1 MKKILVALALLSILV
16 LAGCLEKV
24 GFETVEKGQNSG
36 IQDARNLVFN
46 DSESFAE
53 FWAELKQ
60 NVSPQPAMPE
70 MDFDKYTVIAA
81 ALGSKPNGCYTIE
94 IKDVRQT
101 QSNVYVLVD
110 KPEPSEG
117 AMCTQAFVQPYHII
131 KIPKTANPVVFEK
144 YPGKIPGNEP
154 PSTDYKFEAHEW
166 GVIEICDSSGSAFL
180 TSRPEADAMVKLPVV
195 YFHTKN
201 IDKFSAKYTL
211 PNGKVTDV
219 YPGGTADGKTAGWSN
234 VSLKQETPFRA
245 LAASKGYR
253 PPIESI
259 EPQLGNVDSDDLWI
273 DGEKHKFLFYEGE
286 MQFENRVKAKRNGN
300 SVSLTNGNDFAVY
313 NARFVASNGGGFW
326 ETNVEAATIEK
337 IDAGQTVTLELKDFT
352 PDAKL
357 LENDLTSKGF
367 TKSEA
372 NAFANAWYKNMF
384 YPTNAGTWQRL
395 SYVLPQ
401 SWYDEQ
407 VPSEYSVKPTKE
419 IREMYVLVKI
429 GEQPGNGPGTGQ
441 VIVKT
446 DKKIYSPNETVKITA
461 TNDSDKSV
469 FIQPGTVLC
478 GPLSILRL
486 ENGKWKPLQ
495 ISNPLIMAACA
506 PEADELKP
514 GQSREIEWDGKEWV
528 NGEPMPVQ
536 TLVTGTFK
544 AQIAYYDNEKI
555 WEGNGAT
562 AESNEFTIG
571 KSGGSA
577 ATLSYAPIQ
586 CQGNPWEIWHNSLGR
601 TYIRAPTEEEILK
614 EYYSTVH
621 GIPVVSYKNS
631 PAPPGTI
638 VCMACQ
644 CPRGDTIKVS
654 VSAEDAKK
662 MAALGWKP
670 ETGTNGSLMGTISIG
685 PICPVE
691 TNPPQPECQPTKE
704 TYDAHPVSVYRN
716 GTLVTTFTGGAN
728 GTYEISLPAGTY
740 ELKYEAG
747 INYETTESVA
757 IKAGQATVHN
767 ISIDTGIR

>member
-1 MKKILVALALLSILV
+1 MKKILAALALLSILV
-16 LAGCLEKV
+16 LAGCIEKV

-36 IQDARNLVFN
+36 IQAARNLVFN
-46 DSESFAE
+46 DAKSFAG
-53 FWAELKQ
+53 FWSELKQ
-60 NVSPQPAMPE
+60 NVSPQPEMPE

-101 QSNVYVLVD
+101 QSNVYALVD

-131 KIPKTANPVVFEK
+131 KIPKTAKPVVFEK
-144 YPGKIPGNEP
+144 YPGKIPDNEP
-154 PSTDYKFEAHEW
+154 PPTDYKFEAHEW
-166 GVIEICDSSGSAFL
+166 GVIEAHENESNAIL
-180 TSRPEADAMVKLPVV
+180 TSRPEVDAMVKLPIV
-195 YFHTKN
+195 YFHAKN
-201 IDKFSAKYTL
+201 VDKFSAKYTL
-211 PNGKVTDV
+211 PSGKVTDV
-219 YPGGTADGKTAGWSN
+219 YPGGTADGKTAGWSS
-234 VSLKQETPFRA
+234 VSLKQETPSRA
-245 LAASKGYR
+245 LATSKGYR

-273 DGEKHKFLFYEGE
+273 DGKKHKFLFYEGE

-326 ETNVEAATIEK
+326 ETNVEAATAEK
-337 IDAGQTVTLELKDFT
+337 IDAGQTVALELKDFT

-419 IREMYVLVKI
+419 IRQMYVLVKI
-429 GEQPGNGPGTGQ
+429 REQPGNGK
-441 VIVKT
+441 VEAKT
-446 DKKIYSPNETVKITA
+446 DRQSYSSGETVKITA

-478 GPLSILRL
+478 GPLSIIRL
-486 ENGKWKPLQ
+486 ENGEWKPVQ

-506 PEADELKP
+506 PSADELKP

-536 TLVTGTFK
+536 TMATGTFK
-544 AQIAYYDNEKI
+544 ARITYYDNEKI
-555 WEGNGAT
+555 WEGNGST
-562 AESNEFTIG
+562 AQSDEFTIG
-571 KSGGSA
+571 EKNVS
-577 ATLSYAPIQ
+577 TTVLTYAPIQ
-586 CQGNPWEIWHNSLGR
+586 CGENPWEKWHADLNR
-601 TYIRAPTEEEILK
+601 VYIRAPTEEEILK
-614 EYYSTVH
+614 EYYSIVH
-621 GIPVVSYKNS
+621 GIPVVSYKNI

-644 CPRGDTIKVS
+644 CPRGDKIEIWVDNSTETGRKNVEKL
-654 VSAEDAKK
+654 VE
-662 MAALGWKP
+662 LGWKT
-670 ETGTNGSLMGTISIG
+670 EATM
-685 PICPVE
+685 
-691 TNPPQPECQPTKE
+691 
-704 TYDAHPVSVYRN
+704 
-716 GTLVTTFTGGAN
+716 VT
-728 GTYEISLPAGTY
+728 
-740 ELKYEAG
+740 
-747 INYETTESVA
+747 
-757 IKAGQATVHN
+757 
-767 ISIDTGIR
+767 